1 MRVTIISGGSGN
13 DALMSGL
20 LKLYPR
26 IDISVIT
33 NAYDDGKS
41 TGVCRNITNTLGVSD
56 IRKNH
61 FRMYWLKSKNKDNR
75 LKEFYTSRY
84 DLPKGDERQ
93 FVTKKLID
101 LGLNHLVQ
109 WSNLFFDLC
118 DKDSTHD
125 FSDFNIANIVYS
137 AMYSSIGYENTNA
150 FFCDMLNI
158 DNFVIL
164 NSYDNNRL
172 WALTANNL
180 SLCSE
185 GEIVDYNGA
194 DPIKTVY
201 YNGDDNYT
209 LNPKAIDAVNNADMI
224 IISAGTFWSSIF
236 PTLQYHD
243 FYNII
248 NNSKAR
254 KIWIINN
261 EYDKDAVGVTSNDF
275 IDSISELGLNLHDW
289 TIITNN
295 DAHENLRLTHSVYKT
310 VSGNLGNINGK
321 HSPELLAQFVLR
333 QYYSL
338 DDNYDS
344 ILVDFDDTVWSR
356 LSSSDEHHL
365 AVSLSNIIAINSS
378 EFVIVSGNNYSCIQ
392 DKIRHAIGDTSR
404 FNASIWCDASAN
416 EYANDVV
423 IDSIESSL
431 IDKDLAHSI
440 CSYIK
445 STFGVNCT
453 INHKEKISCIKI
465 KPLGGLERD
474 VLVVVINKYVLPT
487 LGTKNLIAVKTGQTT
502 IDIIAKDNDKSKIL
516 TKLGLDEKKTLFIGD
531 ECVLGNDKAI
541 SSRTTHFINV
551 ENVFET
557 NLILKLL

>member
-1 MRVTIISGGSGN
+1 MKVTIISGGSGN

-20 LKLYPR
+20 LKLYPI

-93 FVTKKLID
+93 FVAKKLID

-109 WSNLFFDLC
+109 WSNRFFDLC
-118 DKDSTHD
+118 DKDSKYD

-137 AMYSSIGYENTNA
+137 AMYSSMGYENTNA
-150 FFCDMLNI
+150 FFCKMLNI
-158 DNFVIL
+158 DDFVIL
-164 NSYDNNRL
+164 NSYDNMRL

-180 SLCSE
+180 PLCSE
-185 GEIVDYNGA
+185 GEIVDYKNT
-194 DPIKTVY
+194 DPIKAVY

-209 LNPKAIDAVNNADMI
+209 LNQKAIDAVNDADMI

-243 FYNII
+243 FYKII
-248 NNSKAR
+248 NDSKAR
-254 KIWIINN
+254 KIWVINN

-275 IDSISELGLNLHDW
+275 IDSMSELGLKLNDW

-333 QYYSL
+333 QYYNL

-344 ILVDFDDTVWSR
+344 ILVDFDDTIWSR
-356 LSSSDEHHL
+356 LALSNEQHL
-365 AVSLSNIIAINSS
+365 AVSLANIVSINRPK
-378 EFVIVSGNNYSCIQ
+378 FVIVSGNNYPCIY
-392 DKIRHAIGDTSR
+392 DKIRRAIGDTTR
-404 FNASIWCDASAN
+404 FHARIWCDASTN
-416 EYANDVV
+416 EYKNDVV

-431 IDKDLAHSI
+431 IDEDRAHNI

-445 STFGVNCT
+445 STFGINCT
-453 INHKEKISCIKI
+453 LNHEEKISCIKI
-465 KPLGGLERD
+465 KPLGSLERD
-474 VLVVVINKYVLPT
+474 ILVVVINKYVLPA
-487 LGTKNLIAVKTGQTT
+487 LGEKKLIAIKTGKTT
-502 IDIIAKDNDKSKIL
+502 IDIIAKDNDKARIL

-551 ENVFET
+551 ENIFET